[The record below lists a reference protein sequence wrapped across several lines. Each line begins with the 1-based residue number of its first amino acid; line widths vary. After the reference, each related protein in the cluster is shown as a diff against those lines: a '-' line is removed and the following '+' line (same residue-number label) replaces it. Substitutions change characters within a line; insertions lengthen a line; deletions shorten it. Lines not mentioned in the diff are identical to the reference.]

1 MFLVIG
7 DVVGLHTRIL
17 YDTRLKALYKKSED
31 QIKNVPSAYLVDT
44 AELVLKNNFFEFDS
58 KVKQGSVIAIGTK
71 FARPYTCI
79 FMNKLEIDFL
89 ETQTVKPLVWLIY
102 IDNTFFI

>member
-1 MFLVIG
+1 MFLVTG
-7 DVVGLHTRIL
+7 YVVGLHTRIL
-17 YDTRLKALYKKSED
+17 HDARLKALYKKSED
-31 QIKNVPSAYLVDT
+31 QIKKVPSTDLVDT

-58 KVKQGSVIAIGTK
+58 KVKQISVIAIGTK
-71 FARPYTCI
+71 SARPYTCI

-89 ETQTVKPLVWLIY
+89 ETQTVKPLVCLIY